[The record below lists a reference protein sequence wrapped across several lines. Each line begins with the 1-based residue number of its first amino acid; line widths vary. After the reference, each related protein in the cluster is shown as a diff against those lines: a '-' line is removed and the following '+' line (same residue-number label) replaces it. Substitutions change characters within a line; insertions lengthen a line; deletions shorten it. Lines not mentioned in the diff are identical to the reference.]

1 MTNKLAFNI
10 EAAVIENN
18 LKYKPEKDSERQY
31 LMSTFCSDLSNLVR
45 KYDIN
50 CSFTSQQPLYV
61 KKQHSQKTESPYL
74 QRTLN
79 CSFKNKGQLFVTIFI
94 SKFCIISKSF
104 LLYNLIHEFRGKM
117 YYDI

>member
-45 KYDIN
+45 KYTPQN
-50 CSFTSQQPLYV
+50 P
-61 KKQHSQKTESPYL
+61 
-74 QRTLN
+74 
-79 CSFKNKGQLFVTIFI
+79 
-94 SKFCIISKSF
+94 
-104 LLYNLIHEFRGKM
+104 
-117 YYDI
+117 